1 MMFIKCGWH
10 LQTKQICKKISDNT
24 NNQPTSPWHKKRNK
38 GTAKQIHVSTD
49 TVTPQLYPR
58 TGSVDG
64 QGMSGPILWR
74 FPLNSAWTWKP
85 AWNLSFVSARLVE
98 LNLVPVANSCSIHYT
113 TKPRRVFS
121 FHHPFGK
128 SDTNWTRN
136 VGPFNTGKRLRIV
149 AESIMEIILSRRCER
164 DILRNCF
171 VVGKWKV
178 KKYLCWIKGAQL
190 NSGTKKYSN
199 GKQKSNSTKTITSL
213 VFGTCTIIIFSKLT
227 NLDYKESGTRS
238 NSYSWLDRNINILS
252 TPKMLKVETIA
263 AGDLN
268 GIIKKPTLDKQNIA

>member
-1 MMFIKCGWH
+1 MIKLAVDYRLVILLWLSLLCE
-10 LQTKQICKKISDNT
+10 QNKSVIKSAIT
-24 NNQPTSPWHKKRNK
+24 PTTSVNLAQKKRNK

-136 VGPFNTGKRLRIV
+136 VGPFNTGKRLRIA
-149 AESIMEIILSRRCER
+149 AESIMEIILSRRRER
-164 DILRNCF
+164 DILRNCI
-171 VVGKWKV
+171 VVG
-178 KKYLCWIKGAQL
+178 
-190 NSGTKKYSN
+190 N
-199 GKQKSNSTKTITSL
+199 
-213 VFGTCTIIIFSKLT
+213 
-227 NLDYKESGTRS
+227 ER
-238 NSYSWLDRNINILS
+238 
-252 TPKMLKVETIA
+252 
-263 AGDLN
+263 
-268 GIIKKPTLDKQNIA
+268 